1 MQNIRRRLALVA
13 AAVLCLLAIG
23 TAGFR
28 LIEGW
33 SLGDAFY
40 MTLITVTTV
49 GYREVH
55 ELSPAGRVFN
65 SVLIVFGVSMLFFA
79 IGVLTQSLIAVE
91 LGEILGRRRSK
102 RMIEQLREHYIV
114 CGFGRVGR
122 AAAEELRRAGAPLV
136 VVDRNPERVERAMRA
151 GIPALNA
158 DSTRDETLRE
168 AGVERARGLIAALAT
183 DADNLFV
190 ILSAKTLNPMLNVAA
205 RVGEEEAEEK
215 LRRAGADTVFAPYA
229 NAGHLL
235 ALSLL
240 RPHVVRFLDV
250 TTRNMGLEV
259 GMEQVRV
266 SEGSELASRSLKQV
280 QVRRDLGVI
289 VLAIRKASGQ
299 MVFNPPAE
307 ALIEAGDF
315 LIVMGEHANLRR
327 LEAMAA
333 GQALDS
339 ARERHA

>member
-1 MQNIRRRLALVA
+1 MNSVRRRLLWLAG
-13 AAVLCLLAIG
+13 AVGSLLGIG
-23 TAGFR
+23 TAGFM

-33 SLGDAFY
+33 PAADAFY
-40 MTLITVTTV
+40 MTLITITTV

-55 ELSPAGRVFN
+55 ELSPAGRLFN
-65 SVLIVFGVSMLFFA
+65 TALIVFGVSLMFFA
-79 IGVLTQSLIAVE
+79 IGALTQSLVAAE
-91 LGEILGRRRSK
+91 LGEIFGRRRNK
-102 RMIEQLREHYIV
+102 RMIEGLKQHYIV

-122 AAAEELRRAGAPLV
+122 AAAEELRRAEVPLV
-136 VVDRNPERVERAMRA
+136 VVDRNPERIERALRA
-151 GIPALNA
+151 GLPALQA
-158 DSTRDETLRE
+158 DATQDATLRE

-183 DADNLFV
+183 DAENLFV

-205 RVGEEEAEEK
+205 RAAEEEAEQK

-250 TTRNMGLEV
+250 TTRSMGLEV
-259 GMEQVRV
+259 GMEQVPV
-266 SEGSELASRSLKQV
+266 VEPSELVSRSLKQI
-280 QVRRDLGVI
+280 QLRRDLGVI
-289 VLAIRKASGQ
+289 VLAIRKADGR

-307 ALIEAGDF
+307 AVIEAGDF

-327 LEAMAA
+327 LEALAA
-333 GQALDS
+333 GQTRDAV
-339 ARERHA
+339 RERQG